1 MHGLIFETSIWLLAG
16 STRLL
21 CVHKLITAF
30 QFSFTTH
37 QHKPLG
43 TNSELICYLA
53 ACREGSFCTVFHT
66 ALTHAIDTT
75 SLSQYSVL
83 ASHKEATCLNT
94 ALITLREQPAALI
107 TALKKKISVGIF
119 PALHR
124 TGANLLIFPFSNL
137 IVPPYIYTFCQSQL
151 SPKWTCPIHEV
162 PKLTIFPIS
171 LNLRKQ
177 TTPNFQVKCPTV
189 WPI

>member
-1 MHGLIFETSIWLLAG
+1 LIIAL
-16 STRLL
+16 
-21 CVHKLITAF
+21 
-30 QFSFTTH
+30 QFSFTAH

-43 TNSELICYLA
+43 TNSELLCYEA

-94 ALITLREQPAALI
+94 ALITLREQPAVRT
-107 TALKKKISVGIF
+107 TALKTNFRPAFFRHYTVREQAYSFCHFQIS
-119 PALHR
+119 
-124 TGANLLIFPFSNL
+124 

-151 SPKWTCPIHEV
+151 SPKWHLPITKVREI
-162 PKLTIFPIS
+162 TIFLIS
-171 LNLRKQ
+171 PNLRIL
-177 TTPNFQVKCPTV
+177 TAPNFKLKCPTYR
-189 WPI
+189 PI